1 MTEGLKDFEDK
12 LNINPDF
19 FGLFRDELLN
29 MSNQNNLGMNIVEL
43 SEKKNENNFKEE
55 SNINIIKSKETNKN
69 NTIHI
74 VRDESSI
81 DDLKTKD
88 ELLANNT
95 KNICSST
102 TINTDDLKNIKLDK
116 YEMYKLEEIIKYFV
130 NMNKK

>member
-19 FGLFRDELLN
+19 FGLFRDEILN
-29 MSNQNNLGMNIVEL
+29 MSNQNN
-43 SEKKNENNFKEE
+43 FKEE
-55 SNINIIKSKETNKN
+55 SNTDIIKTKEPIKN
-69 NTIHI
+69 HTIHI
-74 VRDESSI
+74 FRDRLSI

-102 TINTDDLKNIKLDK
+102 TINTDELKNIKLDK
-116 YEMYKLEEIIKYFV
+116 YEIYKLEEIIKYFV
-130 NMNKK
+130 NISKN

>member
-1 MTEGLKDFEDK
+1 
-12 LNINPDF
+12 
-19 FGLFRDELLN
+19 
-29 MSNQNNLGMNIVEL
+29 MSNQDNLINIVEL

>member
-19 FGLFRDELLN
+19 FGLFRDEILN

-43 SEKKNENNFKEE
+43 SEQQKNNFKEE
-55 SNINIIKSKETNKN
+55 SNTDIIKPKEPIKN
-69 NTIHI
+69 HTIHI
-74 VRDESSI
+74 VRDGSSI

-102 TINTDDLKNIKLDK
+102 TINTDELKNIKLDK
-116 YEMYKLEEIIKYFV
+116 YEIYKLEEIIKYFV
-130 NMNKK
+130 NISKN

>member
-19 FGLFRDELLN
+19 FGLFRDEILN

-43 SEKKNENNFKEE
+43 SEQQKNNFKEE
-55 SNINIIKSKETNKN
+55 SYTDIIKIKEPIKN
-69 NTIHI
+69 HTIHI
-74 VRDESSI
+74 VRDGSSI

-102 TINTDDLKNIKLDK
+102 TINTDELKNIKLDK
-116 YEMYKLEEIIKYFV
+116 YEIYKLEEIIKYFV
-130 NMNKK
+130 NISKN

>member
-19 FGLFRDELLN
+19 FGLFRDEILN
-29 MSNQNNLGMNIVEL
+29 MSNQDNLGMNIVEL
-43 SEKKNENNFKEE
+43 SEQQKNNFKEE
-55 SNINIIKSKETNKN
+55 SYTDIIKIKEPIKN
-69 NTIHI
+69 HI
-74 VRDESSI
+74 VIDGSSI

-102 TINTDDLKNIKLDK
+102 TINTDELKNIKLDK
-116 YEMYKLEEIIKYFV
+116 YEIYKLEEIIKYFV
-130 NMNKK
+130 NISKN